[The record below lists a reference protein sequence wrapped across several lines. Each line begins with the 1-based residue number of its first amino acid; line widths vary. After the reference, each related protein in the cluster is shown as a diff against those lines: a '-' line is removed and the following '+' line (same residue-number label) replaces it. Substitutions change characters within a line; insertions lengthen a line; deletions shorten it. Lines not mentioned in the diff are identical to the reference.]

1 MKKLLYVIP
10 LLLLLC
16 FSFACQDKTAMAEL
30 EKAKSLAQTEGQ
42 NKIIVRQYFEAIDAQ
57 DYSRVKELSSD
68 DFSFRSP
75 GLAEPLMVDALFQVA
90 KAHYAA
96 FPDWRHKIETLVAE
110 GDNVAVK
117 LIQNG
122 THKAE
127 YEGIPPTG
135 KEITMPAQCLFV
147 IANGKVREFWAL
159 CDMGKMDGMIKRKW
173 TEKSSKLPMKIAGQ
187 NPVGYP
193 PTGRRHAPNE
203 SD

>member
-1 MKKLLYVIP
+1 MRKALCILP
-10 LLLLLC
+10 LVLLLC
-16 FSFACQDKTAMAEL
+16 FAFACQDKAAIAEL
-30 EKAKSLAQTEGQ
+30 EKARNLAQIENQ
-42 NKIIVRQYFEAIDAQ
+42 NKAIVRQYFEAIDAQ
-57 DYSRVKELSSD
+57 DYSRMKELSAD
-68 DFSFRSP
+68 DFSFQSP
-75 GLAEPLMVDALFQVA
+75 GLPEPLRIDVLSQVA

-147 IANGKVREFWAL
+147 IANGKVREFWAVENYL
-159 CDMGKMDGMIKRKW
+159 DFYQQLGM
-173 TEKSSKLPMKIAGQ
+173 ELKLMAAKKK
-187 NPVGYP
+187 
-193 PTGRRHAPNE
+193 
-203 SD
+203 

>member
-1 MKKLLYVIP
+1 MKKLLCIVPLVI
-10 LLLLLC
+10 L
-16 FSFACQDKTAMAEL
+16 FFFAIACQDKAAMAEL
-30 EKAKSLAQTEGQ
+30 EKAKSMAKTEEQ
-42 NKIIVRQYFEAIDAQ
+42 NKAVVRHYFEAIDAQ
-57 DYSRVKELSSD
+57 NYSRVKELSSD
-68 DFSFRSP
+68 DFSFQSP

-147 IANGKVREFWAL
+147 IANGKVKEFWAIEDYL
-159 CDMGKMDGMIKRKW
+159 DFYQQLGMELRLK
-173 TEKSSKLPMKIAGQ
+173 
-187 NPVGYP
+187 
-193 PTGRRHAPNE
+193 APAK
-203 SD
+203 